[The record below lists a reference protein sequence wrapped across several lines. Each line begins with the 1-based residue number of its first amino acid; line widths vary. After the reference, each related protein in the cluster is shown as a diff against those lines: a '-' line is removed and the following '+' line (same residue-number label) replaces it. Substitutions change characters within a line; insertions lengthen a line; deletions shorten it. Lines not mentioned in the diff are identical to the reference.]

1 MTTAL
6 TALTCCM
13 AVTLIPWPNAVV
25 ASSTGPTLSKLKS
38 IPVASPF
45 KSIPVF
51 LPKPR
56 LVIYSNSFSLPS
68 LWPRTTNPGLLGVTI
83 GT

>member
-1 MTTAL
+1 
-6 TALTCCM
+6 M